1 MKRIDRYILKNFMK
15 AILISLIAFILIS
28 ILSQLS
34 RAVNFVLDGYMTP
47 FIAAKWLF
55 SVAPKITVL
64 LAPLSAL
71 LGGLIISNKMS
82 KNLEIIALKTSGI
95 SFVRIVKY
103 PLIFAIIMSF
113 AVGIFNDKIAV
124 KGNKLK
130 REIRHKY
137 HYNLEPVKIGTQIY
151 RKGFE
156 DYLYYIRLVNGDNN
170 TINNMV
176 AVTMNESLNKIK
188 SIISIT
194 KAVYS
199 DEQKEWTGENVW
211 VNDIE
216 NENEKFYKSYKLDFF
231 VESPKDLLRD
241 KFYEDEASVKEL
253 RDNIIYIQRSGGD
266 VRKLLVEYHTR
277 WAYPFSIFV
286 MSMIGLSLG
295 SKYVRGASAISIA
308 VSIILGYSYYVVQS
322 MLQAASIGGT
332 MTPVLGAWLPN
343 FIYLAGG
350 IYTMYRAEF

>member
-1 MKRIDRYILKNFMK
+1 MKRIDRYILKNFLK
-15 AILISLIAFILIS
+15 AILVSLIAFILIS

-47 FIAAKWLF
+47 LVATKWLF
-55 SVAPKITVL
+55 SVAPKVTVL

-71 LGGLIISNKMS
+71 LGGLIVSNKMS

-95 SFVRIVKY
+95 SFMRIVKY
-103 PLIFAIIMSF
+103 PLIFALFFSF
-113 AVGIFNDKIAV
+113 LTGFFNDKVAV
-124 KGNKLK
+124 KGNRMK

-137 HYNLEPVKIGTQIY
+137 HYNLEPIKIGTQIY

-156 DYLYYIRLVNGDNN
+156 NYLYYIRLINGDTN

-176 AVTMNESLNKIK
+176 AVNMNEKLNKIETIV
-188 SIISIT
+188 SIPKASYSEET
-194 KAVYS
+194 K
-199 DEQKEWTGENVW
+199 KWIGEKVW

-216 NENEKFYKSYKLDFF
+216 NEKEEYFEKYNMDFF

-241 KFYEDEASVKEL
+241 KFYEDEANIKEL

-277 WAYPFSIFV
+277 WAYPFSIFI

-308 VSIILGYSYYVVQS
+308 ISIILGYSYYVVQS
-322 MLQAASIGGT
+322 MLQAASIGGN
-332 MTPVLGAWLPN
+332 MTPLLGAWIPN
-343 FIYLAGG
+343 IIYLSGG